1 MKERGQV
8 TEVRIF
14 HHTYSIR
21 SENGPEYVESLAEYV
36 DRKMREISE
45 ATPAVDT
52 SRIAILAALHIADDF
67 FNARTE
73 MSELRKDVLDR
84 GQRMISLLEEAAD
97 EGASP

>member
-1 MKERGQV
+1 M

>member
-1 MKERGQV
+1 M

-84 GQRMISLLEEAAD
+84 GQKMISLLEEAAD